1 MFAKLGRPPEDRAKR
16 RREIWAAVAPLIE
29 ERGARKLT
37 MRQAAAAAFMSLGG
51 LYHYFPNKRA
61 LVLFGLNPEALDQIC
76 ADFLARARAAEQID
90 PDEATED
97 FVHAVADVT
106 FIKRAALMAALELGT
121 EESLSRL
128 DHHIN
133 LGVVEGFIPMLRVAV
148 PGGASDSDLR
158 TVGKAVRQLSYASAL
173 DRSMSREGFEQELR
187 ALIRGVSRGQQ
198 RSGLAAAG

>member
-1 MFAKLGRPPEDRAKR
+1 MFGKLGRPPEDRAKR
-16 RREIWAAVAPLIE
+16 RREIWSAVTPLIE
-29 ERGARKLT
+29 ERGARNLT

-61 LVLFGLNPEALDQIC
+61 LVLFGLDPEAIDQVC
-76 ADFLARARAAEQID
+76 VDFFARARAAKQID
-90 PDEATED
+90 PEEATEN

-128 DHHIN
+128 DDHIN
-133 LGVVEGFIPMLRVAV
+133 LGVVEGFIPMLRLAT
-148 PGGASDSDLR
+148 PDASDSAMR

-173 DRSMSREGFEQELR
+173 DRSMSREELEQELR
-187 ALIRGVSRGQQ
+187 ALIRGVARGQQ
-198 RSGLAAAG
+198 RSGFAEAG

>member
-1 MFAKLGRPPEDRAKR
+1 MFGKPGRPPEDRAKR
-16 RREIWAAVAPLIE
+16 RREIWAVVAPLIE

-61 LVLFGLNPEALDQIC
+61 LVLFGLNPEAMDQIC
-76 ADFLARARAAEQID
+76 VDFLGRARAAEQVD
-90 PDEATED
+90 PNEATEN

-133 LGVVEGFIPMLRVAV
+133 LGVVEGFIPMLRLAV
-148 PGGASDSDLR
+148 PGASDSDLR
-158 TVGKAVRQLSYASAL
+158 TVGNAVRQLSYASAL
-173 DRSMSREGFEQELR
+173 DRSMGRDGFEQELR
-187 ALIRGVSRGQQ
+187 ALIRGVPRGQQ